1 MITGVQ
7 GSFHLPY
14 SHLILDSPQRERERK
29 KQHANW
35 LASSISDFRTQN
47 AKQHQLSTKPRLE
60 RCKKK
65 RKQPATRLKAP
76 ASGIQRAMAWCSGAH
91 RLPQPSSYMCTYVVH
106 PPAQQ
111 PRPLRKTKSRIYT
124 SVLSTRLCTRRDCSN
139 AGEIWLPI
147 SGLPG
152 PAGHSKQWHHAG
164 GLPAADKRLRPN
176 SKPRGP
182 VMTN

>member
-1 MITGVQ
+1 MYKALFTFPTRIL
-7 GSFHLPY
+7 F
-14 SHLILDSPQRERERK
+14 LIHPNESEREK
-29 KQHANW
+29 NNTQTGWHHQ
-35 LASSISDFRTQN
+35 SPISEHKN
-47 AKQHQLSTKPRLE
+47 AKQHQPSTKPRLE
-60 RCKKK
+60 RRKKK
-65 RKQPATRLKAP
+65 RKQLATRLKAP
-76 ASGIQRAMAWCSGAH
+76 TSGIQRAMAWCSGAH

-176 SKPRGP
+176 SQPRGP